1 MDFFYT
7 KIENSGPATARIGIK
22 GHAPLSQFLNSSFIL
37 QFRLNIYTCLLVHNI
52 HCTTGD
58 GIPLALSLF
67 PGNQNEQ
74 KSLKSLETK
83 FLQQFGCDKFIYCS
97 GAELASED

>member
-37 QFRLNIYTCLLVHNI
+37 QLRLKKVYKKIAQFKKIV
-52 HCTTGD
+52 
-58 GIPLALSLF
+58 ALGYLI
-67 PGNQNEQ
+67 QQ
-74 KSLKSLETK
+74 KYRNDIRNMLP
-83 FLQQFGCDKFIYCS
+83 
-97 GAELASED
+97 